1 MFRFLLKKKFG
12 FFENG
17 LLTSISFTFFMMLY
31 LCFFALLTLNIKF
44 IYNIDHDFIAI
55 FGFFISM
62 PLSAKSITTIMK
74 IIEKYRE
81 NNPYNT
87 EIVIENNKKLE
98 VKYFPALYKKEY
110 YYNGKLHREDKPAI
124 IIENTHPFGIYNLLA
139 KQDTFC
145 LFGKKYEN
153 KAEFD
158 KAKEKLLMQDKIAN
172 F

>member
-17 LLTSISFTFFMMLY
+17 LLTFMMLY